1 MTSRDAGTRT
11 LRLPAPA
18 KLNLFLHVTGRRD
31 DGYHL
36 LESVFAPVTLADTV
50 CLSLRDDGVIA
61 LLDAPEGLTEA
72 NDLACRAARALQS
85 ASGTGL
91 GVDIQLVKR
100 IAQGAGLGGGSSDAA
115 TTLLGLNRL
124 WSLACP
130 RAELQEIGATL
141 GADVPFFVFGQ
152 PALACGIGEK
162 LLAVSLPAMHVVI
175 ASPGVAVA
183 TGEVFRHPDL
193 MRSTPPLSTSMFT
206 LSFGRNDLQ
215 AVATRLQPEIDR
227 LRLAFVAAG
236 AAPRMTGSGS
246 CMFALA
252 RRASEAL
259 QLKAELERAGWQA
272 WAVRTLHQHP
282 LYGLADGAII

>member
-1 MTSRDAGTRT
+1 MKPRNTGEGT

-85 ASGTGL
+85 ASGTGF

-100 IAQGAGLGGGSSDAA
+100 IPHGAGLGGGSSDAA

-124 WSLACP
+124 WQLS
-130 RAELQEIGATL
+130 RSRVELQEIGATL

-152 PALACGIGEK
+152 PALARGVGEK
-162 LLAVSLPAMHVVI
+162 LLAVTLPATQVVI

-183 TGEVFRHPDL
+183 HGGH
-193 MRSTPPLSTSMFT
+193 
-206 LSFGRNDLQ
+206 FG
-215 AVATRLQPEIDR
+215 
-227 LRLAFVAAG
+227 
-236 AAPRMTGSGS
+236 
-246 CMFALA
+246 
-252 RRASEAL
+252 
-259 QLKAELERAGWQA
+259 LERSG
-272 WAVRTLHQHP
+272 
-282 LYGLADGAII
+282 G